1 MGLELNVSS
10 SYADVGDIRAV
21 WVAQVE
27 VWWLGGTKL
36 SRKKVDVKA
45 NAPP

>member
-1 MGLELNVSS
+1 MNVSS
-10 SYADVGDIRAV
+10 SYTDVGDIRAV

-27 VWWLGGTKL
+27 VWWLRGTKI
-36 SRKKVDVKA
+36 STKKVDLKT